1 MSTAVMPISPSDV
14 PIALNPDQA
23 WAAVQSRDPS
33 AELVYAVVT
42 TGIFCRATCPSRR
55 PERANVR
62 FFPDPEA
69 ALRAGFRP
77 CRRCRPLDRHPDAAL
92 VERLVDALRAERPV
106 SLAELARLAGPGV
119 SPFTA
124 QRTFQ
129 RVLGVTP
136 AQYLRQQRAAAFRR
150 ELVDGGG
157 RVTDA
162 IYDAGYSGPG
172 RAYEGSQLGMA
183 PGKFRVG
190 GRDARIGYAA
200 AECPLGRL
208 LIAATER
215 GLCSVILG
223 DSDREL
229 VAQLRAQF
237 PHAELRPNSKLRPM
251 LRQVLA
257 QFTPHP
263 AALDLPLDLRAT
275 AFQMRVWEALRRIP
289 RGETRSYAQLAR
301 SVGNPKAVRAVAGA
315 CAANPVAVVIPCH
328 RVIGSDGSLTGYR
341 WGAERKRKL
350 LEMEGTSYSPPSKRG
365 SRNPVQR
372 VPTGSAAKGSS
383 SIEKTAMCSK
393 SV

>member
-1 MSTAVMPISPSDV
+1 MSTAVMPSRAHNPAHNRVSPLD
-14 PIALNPDQA
+14 PNHA

-33 AELVYAVVT
+33 ADWVYAVVT
-42 TGIFCRATCPSRR
+42 TGVFCRPMCPSRR
-55 PERANVR
+55 PDRANVR
-62 FFPDPEA
+62 FFAEPQA

-77 CRRCRPLDRHPDAAL
+77 CRRCRPLSRHADAAL
-92 VERLVDALRAERPV
+92 VESLAAALRSERPL
-106 SLAELARLAGPGV
+106 SLAKLARLAGPTI
-119 SPFTA
+119 SPFTI

-136 AQYLRQQRAAAFRR
+136 AQYQRQQRASAFRR
-150 ELVDGGG
+150 ELTGGSA

-183 PGKFRVG
+183 PGQFRVG
-190 GRDARIGYAA
+190 GRNVRIGYAA
-200 AECPLGRL
+200 AACPLGRL

-223 DSDREL
+223 GSDREL

-237 PHAELRPNSKLRPM
+237 PQAEIRPNPQLRPM
-251 LRQVLA
+251 LRQVLT

-301 SVGNPKAVRAVAGA
+301 SVGSPKAVRAVAGA
-315 CAANPVAVVIPCH
+315 CSANRIAVVIPCH
-328 RVIGSDGSLTGYR
+328 RVIGSDGSLSGYR
-341 WGAERKRKL
+341 WGVDRKKRL
-350 LEMEGTSYSPPSKRG
+350 LD
-365 SRNPVQR
+365 
-372 VPTGSAAKGSS
+372 
-383 SIEKTAMCSK
+383 IEKK
-393 SV
+393 SRERDAN